1 MLKRKFILVL
11 ALLSVALTVQAQT
24 GSISGKVID
33 AKTGEEITG
42 ATVYLKG
49 KMHLGTM
56 SDFEGRFLMEN
67 IPYGSDT
74 LVVSVMSMANFIK
87 PVTINS
93 TTTLVIDVALVESI
107 TEIETVVFTGKVK
120 PKTIA
125 SVYLEQKK
133 LAYSINGIAGDAFK
147 EIPVSNSGEAL
158 KLVSGATI
166 QGGKFAI
173 IRGLNERYNLAMIN
187 SSPLPSTEPE
197 KRAFSL
203 DLFPSNMLDQ
213 LLIVKS
219 GSPEFPGDWAGGIIL
234 LRTKDVPEDS
244 FFTIGMSSSINS
256 LTTFKPFQQT
266 EKLEY
271 DWIGMGNKARELP
284 DGFPSTQDIF
294 TAKNTNRAQL
304 ADYAKMLPNRYA
316 FSETSALPNAS
327 VNVSGGKSYKLG
339 KSDKNRLGV
348 IFSAL
353 YGNSRA
359 FKPAERYW
367 WTTNGMRALRY
378 TDSTYESDTRLGA
391 MLNFTFKL
399 GKKSTFSLK
408 NTYNHNGEDQFTK
421 RSGARDAEGTFLR
434 SFSYQYTYNRM
445 FYTQLSGEHVFS
457 PSTEK
462 KKDRPVF
469 DFASSTLNW
478 EASYGNTLRNMPDYR
493 NVEYQSQDPAEEPFR
508 LKLLPQN
515 GSEDVSRLF
524 TSLNEDIKG
533 LSIKLETPYEFNPM
547 WSGSIKAG
555 YVHQFK
561 NRYFNGRFLSY
572 SRPSTGFK
580 FDLLQLPV
588 GVLFDPSSF
597 FYNGSGGP
605 NGILMDEITRPY
617 HSYFAQASLNAGFVQ
632 IETKYG
638 LKHRL
643 IYGARMESY
652 HQVLESKGQN
662 GEDIRIDTIWK
673 NVLPSVNY
681 VYELNDKTNIRAS
694 YFRSLSRPDFREL
707 APFSFLDF
715 QTFSILKGNP
725 DLKLTTIDNAEIRY
739 EVYPKPSEVYSIS
752 VFYKRFEN
760 PIELLLDNSITL
772 GAIGRLYANL
782 PLANSF
788 GIELDFRKK
797 LSFIDSMTHASFFS
811 QLTVYGNLTY
821 IKSTIDLQGQ
831 TNTFNAK
838 RPMQGQS
845 PYIVNIGLQWD
856 SKNDKWTASALVNR
870 YGERIYNVGTATLP
884 DIYEKARTVVD
895 MQLSRKLAK
904 DRLEVKISLQDLL
917 AQDLLYFFDY
927 DSNKKYG
934 VTEDRVVYQYKM
946 PRTIGFGA
954 SYKF

>member
-1 MLKRKFILVL
+1 MLVL
-11 ALLSVALTVQAQT
+11 AILSAALTVHAQT
-24 GSISGKVID
+24 GKISGKVID
-33 AKTGEEITG
+33 AGPGEEITG

-56 SDFEGRFLMEN
+56 TDIEGRFLIEN
-67 IPYGSDT
+67 IPFGMDT
-74 LVVSVMSMANFIK
+74 LVVSFMSMANVTL
-87 PVTINS
+87 PVNINS
-93 TTTLVIDVALVESI
+93 TTTLNVDVAMEESI
-107 TEIETVVFTGKVK
+107 KIIDEVIFSKKADQKKMVGL
-120 PKTIA
+120 
-125 SVYLEQKK
+125 YLEQKK
-133 LAYSINGIAGDAFK
+133 LSYSINGLTSDVIRQ
-147 EIPVSNSGEAL
+147 IPVSNSGEAL

-187 SSPLPSTEPE
+187 NSPLPSTEPE

-219 GSPEFPGDWAGGIIL
+219 ATPEFPADWAGGIIL
-234 LRTKDVPEDS
+234 IRTKDVPDDP
-244 FFTIGMSSSINS
+244 FFTVGMGTSYNS

-266 EKLEY
+266 EKLKY
-271 DWIGMGNKARELP
+271 DWLGMGNKARELP
-284 DGFPSTQDIF
+284 DGFPATQDIF
-294 TAKNTNRAQL
+294 AAKNTNRALL

-327 VNVSGGKSYKLG
+327 LNVSGGRNYKIGKENKLG
-339 KSDKNRLGV
+339 I

-353 YGNSRA
+353 YGNSRSY
-359 FKPAERYW
+359 KPAERFW

-399 GKKSTFSLK
+399 GKKSKFSLK

-421 RSGARDAEGTFLR
+421 RSGTRDAEGTYLQ
-434 SFSYQYTYNRM
+434 SFSYLYTYNRM
-445 FYTQLSGEHVFS
+445 FYSQLSGEHLFS
-457 PSTEK
+457 ISSEK
-462 KKDRPVF
+462 KKDKRVF
-469 DFASSTLNW
+469 DLTSTVLNW
-478 EASYGNTLRNMPDYR
+478 EANFGNTLRNMPDYR
-493 NVEYQSQDPAEEPFR
+493 NVEYQSQDTAEEPFR

-524 TSLNEDIKG
+524 TSLSEDIKG
-533 LSIKLETPYEFNPM
+533 LSVKLETPYEFNPM
-547 WSGSIKAG
+547 WSGSVKIG
-555 YVHQFK
+555 YTHQFK

-588 GVLFDPSSF
+588 GELFDPSSF

-617 HSYFAQASLNAGFVQ
+617 HSYFAQASLNAAFLQ
-632 IETKYG
+632 LETKYG
-638 LKHRL
+638 LKHRF

-673 NVLPSVNY
+673 NVLPSFNY
-681 VYELNDKTNIRAS
+681 IYELNARTNIRAS

-739 EVYPKPSEVYSIS
+739 ELYPKPGEVYSVS

-788 GIELDFRKK
+788 GIEMDFRKK
-797 LSFIDSMTHASFFS
+797 LSFIDSVTHGTFFS
-811 QLTVYGNLTY
+811 QFTVYGNLTY

-904 DRLEVKISLQDLL
+904 DKLEVKISLQDLL

-934 VTEDRVVYQYKM
+934 VGPDRVVYQYKM

>member
-1 MLKRKFILVL
+1 MLKIKFVL
-11 ALLSVALTVQAQT
+11 GFLFLMMGIVANGQT
-24 GSISGKVID
+24 AKISGKVVD
-33 AKTGEEITG
+33 ANTGEELIG
-42 ATVYLKG
+42 ASVYLKG
-49 KMHLGTM
+49 NMRLGATT
-56 SDFEGRFLMEN
+56 DIEGRYLIEN
-67 IPYGSDT
+67 VPFGSDT
-74 LVVSVMSMANFIK
+74 LVVSYISYAQYTEPINLSS
-87 PVTINS
+87 VTTI
-93 TTTLVIDVALVESI
+93 TVDVAMVDNVN
-107 TEIETVVFTGKVK
+107 EIPDIVFEYRVDRKK
-120 PKTIA
+120 IDA
-125 SVYLEQKK
+125 LYIEQKK
-133 LAYSINGIAGDAFK
+133 NAFVGNGLTADVIKNSPVTNSGDA
-147 EIPVSNSGEAL
+147 L
-158 KLVSGATI
+158 RQVSGATI

-187 SSPLPSTEPE
+187 NSPLPSTEPE

-203 DLFPSNMLDQ
+203 DLFPVNMLDQ

-219 GSPEFPGDWAGGIIL
+219 ATPEYPGDWAGGIIL
-234 LRTKDVPEDS
+234 IRTKDVPDDP
-244 FFTIGMSSSINS
+244 FFTFGISSSINS
-256 LTTFKPFQQT
+256 LSTFKTFQYT
-266 EKLEY
+266 EKLKN
-271 DWIGMGNKARELP
+271 DWLGLGAKSRQLP
-284 DGFPSTQDIF
+284 DGFPATQDIF
-294 TAKNTNRAQL
+294 LAKNTNRKVL

-327 VNVSGGKSYKLG
+327 MNISGGRNFKVGKENKLG
-339 KSDKNRLGV
+339 I
-348 IFSAL
+348 IFSGL
-353 YGNSRA
+353 YGNSRSY
-359 FKPAERYW
+359 KPAERYW
-367 WTTNGMRALRY
+367 WTTDGQRALRY
-378 TDSTYESDTRLGA
+378 TDSTYESDVRMGA

-399 GKKSTFSLK
+399 GNRSKFSFK

-421 RSGARDAEGTFLR
+421 RSGARDAEGTFLQ
-434 SFSYQYTYNRM
+434 SYSYMYTYNRM
-445 FYTQLSGEHVFS
+445 FYTQLAGEHVFS
-457 PSTEK
+457 TPTKER
-462 KKDRPVF
+462 KDRPVF
-469 DFASSTLNW
+469 DLASSTFSW
-478 EASYGNTLRNMPDYR
+478 EAGYGNTLRNLPDYR
-493 NVEYQSQDPAEEPFR
+493 NVEYQSQDLNDEPFR

-533 LSIKLETPYEFNPM
+533 LSLKMETPYEFNPM
-547 WSGSIKAG
+547 WTGSIKVG
-555 YVHQFK
+555 YNHQFK

-572 SRPSTGFK
+572 SRPSSGFK
-580 FDLLQLPV
+580 FDLLQLPI
-588 GVLFDPSSF
+588 GEIFDDASF

-605 NGILMDEITRPY
+605 NGILLDEITRPY
-617 HSYFAQASLNAGFVQ
+617 HSYFAQASLHAGFIQ

-643 IYGARMESY
+643 IYGARMENY

-662 GEDIRIDTIWK
+662 GEDVKIDTIWK

-681 VYELNDKTNIRAS
+681 VYQLNNKTNIRAS
-694 YFRSLSRPDFREL
+694 YFRSLSRPDFREM

-739 EVYPKPSEVYSIS
+739 EVYPKSGEVYSVS
-752 VFYKRFEN
+752 LFYKRFEN

-788 GIELDFRKK
+788 GIELDFRKN
-797 LSFIDSMTHASFFS
+797 LAFLDSMTDKTLFGQFT
-811 QLTVYGNLTY
+811 LYGNVTY

-845 PYIVNIGLQWD
+845 PYIVNMGVQWD
-856 SKNDKWTASALVNR
+856 SKNEKWIATAMVNR

-895 MQLSRKLAK
+895 MQISRKLAK
-904 DRLEVKISLQDLL
+904 DRLEVKLSVQDLL

-934 VTEDRVVYQYKM
+934 EAEDRVVYLYKM
-946 PRTIGFGA
+946 PRMVGFGM